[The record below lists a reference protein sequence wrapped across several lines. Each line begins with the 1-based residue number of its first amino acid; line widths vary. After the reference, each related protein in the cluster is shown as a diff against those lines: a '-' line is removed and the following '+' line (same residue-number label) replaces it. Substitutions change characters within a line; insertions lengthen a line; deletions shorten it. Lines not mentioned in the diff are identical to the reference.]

1 MNISIAKISVL
12 ALIFAL
18 SLLVSGAAAQSAA
31 YTDGTT
37 SRIPSDKLSEL
48 KKLNAAIAV
57 PTYVPAGFK
66 FDSLELEE
74 PPAPGI
80 LFFTIVYRH
89 SNGKSFA
96 IQSANDGI
104 GDVSESEL
112 FGRNPY
118 FADRIAAGY
127 SQDEEKSLFV
137 SWMATKKRYEP
148 KGSLTQYYS
157 LVADKGDITLRESIK
172 VMASLRYLKK

>member
-1 MNISIAKISVL
+1 MRMNRRVLPVIAVVL
-12 ALIFAL
+12 ALA
-18 SLLVSGAAAQSAA
+18 VSASNAWAQSAA
-31 YTDGTT
+31 YTDGKTAG
-37 SRIPSDKLSEL
+37 IPADKLEDL
-48 KKLNAAIAV
+48 KMLNTAVAV

-66 FDSLELEE
+66 FEALELGE

-80 LFFTIVYRH
+80 VFFTIVYRH

-104 GDVSESEL
+104 GDVSTPEMY
-112 FGRNPY
+112 GRNPY

-127 SQDEEKSLFV
+127 SMDEEKSLFV
-137 SWMATKKRYEP
+137 SWIGSKKQYQP
-148 KGSLTQYYS
+148 KGTYTQYYS
-157 LVADKGDITLRESIK
+157 LVADKGDVTLREAIK